1 MSRTLL
7 VLLGSGALLV
17 AAGCASSDE
26 WQIWK
31 SNTAHFA
38 SGEHI
43 NFSMRNQGSG
53 GTPNVKRTDIAAASS
68 QNWWGKAVTVSSDQ
82 ILGQ

>member
-1 MSRTLL
+1 L

-17 AAGCASSDE
+17 AAGCATGEE
-26 WQIWK
+26 WQIWR
-31 SNTAHFA
+31 SNSAHFA

-43 NFSMRNQGSG
+43 NFSMRNQGA
-53 GTPNVKRTDIAAASS
+53 GTPNVRRTDIAMASN
-68 QNWWGKAVTVSSDQ
+68 QKWWGKAVTVSSDQ

>member
-1 MSRTLL
+1 MSRTRW
-7 VLLGSGALLV
+7 VLLGSAALLV
-17 AAGCASSDE
+17 MSGCATSEE

>member
-1 MSRTLL
+1 MSRTLA
-7 VLLGSGALLV
+7 VLLGSCALL
-17 AAGCASSDE
+17 AASGCASSEE

-43 NFSMRNQGSG
+43 NFSMRNQGG
-53 GTPNVKRTDIAAASS
+53 GTPNVRRTDIASASS

>member
-1 MSRTLL
+1 MNRAFALL
-7 VLLGSGALLV
+7 LASGALLA
-17 AAGCASSDE
+17 AAGCATSEE
-26 WQIWK
+26 WQIWR

-43 NFSMRNQGSG
+43 NFSMRNQGG
-53 GTPNVKRTDIAAASS
+53 GTPNVRRTDIASATS
-68 QNWWGKAVTVSSDQ
+68 QNWWGKAVTVSTEQ

>member
-1 MSRTLL
+1 MSRALI
-7 VLLGSGALLV
+7 VLLGSSALLV
-17 AAGCASSDE
+17 ASGCASTEE
-26 WQIWK
+26 WQIWR

-43 NFSMRNQGSG
+43 NFSMRNQGSAA
-53 GTPNVKRTDIAAASS
+53 PNVKRTDIASASS

-82 ILGQ
+82 IIGQ

>member
-1 MSRTLL
+1 MKRVLL
-7 VLLGSGALLV
+7 VLLGSGALLT
-17 AAGCASSDE
+17 AGCANSEE
-26 WQIWK
+26 WQIWR

-43 NFSMRNQGSG
+43 NFSMRNQGS

>member
-1 MSRTLL
+1 MSRALI
-7 VLLGSGALLV
+7 VLLGSSALLV
-17 AAGCASSDE
+17 ASGCASTEE
-26 WQIWK
+26 WQIWR

-43 NFSMRNQGSG
+43 NFSMRNQGSA
-53 GTPNVKRTDIAAASS
+53 TPNVKRTDIASASS

>member
-1 MSRTLL
+1 MNRALMF
-7 VLLGSGALLV
+7 LLGSGALLI
-17 AAGCASSDE
+17 AAGCATGEE
-26 WQIWK
+26 WQIWR

-43 NFSMRNQGSG
+43 NFSMRNQEGSA
-53 GTPNVKRTDIAAASS
+53 PNVKRTDIAAARN